1 MAKKK
6 AAAAKKARTP
16 RTFSGVVKGRS
27 KNVRSIAEALRELVL
42 AKLPDAEELFYGGHK
57 PMAMYRTIAD
67 VCWIQP
73 LTERCNIYFTRGA
86 DLTDPNGLLEG
97 SSERIRHV
105 KVTSVEVIQDLPLR
119 EFIQE
124 SVELNEAAVSG
135 GLTTDEVLERLREIC
150 LSLPRTKET
159 LTWGKP
165 HFRVGEK
172 IFCGC
177 GDQKGEPTI
186 GLKLTTADSKRIMK
200 APGITKAAYSR
211 PNDGWI
217 AIQPNDFDDW
227 DEINRMVLES
237 YRLVAPKKILKLLE
251 SDLP

>member
-6 AAAAKKARTP
+6 AAPRNKSTAPRSFTGVIKGQSREVQNLAK
-16 RTFSGVVKGRS
+16 
-27 KNVRSIAEALRELVL
+27 ALREIVL
-42 AKLPDAEELFYGGHK
+42 DELPQADESFYGGQK

-73 LTERCNIYFTRGA
+73 LKERCNMYFTRGA
-86 DLTDPNGLLEG
+86 DLTDKAGILEG
-97 SSERIRHV
+97 SSDRIRHV
-105 KVTSVEVIQDLPLR
+105 KVKHINVIDELPLR
-119 EFIQE
+119 AFIRE
-124 SVELNEAAVSG
+124 TVELNEAAVSE
-135 GLTTDEVLERLREIC
+135 GLTVDEVLGRLRGIA

-177 GDQKGEPTI
+177 SEQKGEPTI
-186 GLKLTTADSKRIMK
+186 GLKLDRSEAKLMMK
-200 APGITKAAYSR
+200 APGIEKAAYSR

-217 AIQPNDFDDW
+217 AINPNEFDDW
-227 DEINRMVLES
+227 EEINRMIVES
-237 YRLVAPKKILKLLE
+237 FRLIAPKRISALLD
-251 SDLP
+251 SA